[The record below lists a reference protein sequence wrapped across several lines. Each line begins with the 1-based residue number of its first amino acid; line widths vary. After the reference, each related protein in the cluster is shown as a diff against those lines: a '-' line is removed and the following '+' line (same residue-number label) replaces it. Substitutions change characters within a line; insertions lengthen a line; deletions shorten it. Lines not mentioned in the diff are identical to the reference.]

1 MPSNYRY
8 PGKAEFEGTVKQG
21 DMSDVNA
28 GILYREKKESDL
40 LGSTDANFSQSI
52 KTSKMNMKNDEAAIF
67 KMADDNSLYGQTCGN
82 VCTMSIEDFEDDEPQ
97 IIELDP
103 EELPGLIGHINNKF
117 EDAET
122 GRLSDEQRWLLA
134 YKNYRGINDGT
145 TAYNSTEKSK
155 VFLKITKVKVLA
167 AFGQISDI
175 LFANNRFP
183 LTVLPTEVPFGIAE
197 FAHVPT
203 MEEENFL
210 KNMPKEML
218 NKPLSKLNTTD
229 QSDKD
234 FLAGLKDKYGKSSLV
249 EGESILGT
257 PQIDLAMEAA
267 RNMEKTIH
275 DQLTDTNA
283 MNVLRH
289 SIFECCLLGTGIVK
303 GPFNYNKNVPN
314 WKIENGEK
322 TFIPTERIVPRIEAV
337 SCWDFYPDP
346 SAVSMDDSD
355 FIIQRHRFTR
365 QQLRNLKNRP
375 FFDEDAINDCLSSGP
390 NYTEK
395 YFESIIRTEDNIDS
409 HDEKRY
415 EILEYWGTVDAEFA
429 REVGLSVPE
438 DVGHMDSVQINAWI
452 CGPDVLRCVLNPF
465 IPARLPYQTFPYE
478 INPYQL
484 FGIGVAE
491 NMQDSQ
497 LLINGH
503 MRMAID
509 NLALAGN
516 LVFDVDETQ
525 LVPGQNMEIF
535 PGKIFR
541 RQSGQSGTAVN
552 GIKFPNTATENLQ
565 MYQTARQLADE
576 QTGIPSIVHG
586 QTGVTGT
593 GRTAAGLSMI
603 MGSAG
608 LSIKTVIKNID
619 ESLLKPLGEAFF
631 QWNMQFNDKEAK
643 IRGDLEIK
651 PKGVASVMQKE
662 VRTQRLTTLLQT
674 IANPMLA
681 PFIKIPNLIKEL
693 AISQDIDPDQ
703 LVNDANEAAVFADI
717 LKGLTNEPQD
727 GQAPPPPGQQPP
739 NVGGNAGPPV
749 GANPMDQSSV
759 GGGNVGVGNAPVA
772 GEGGFT
778 GNAQ

>member
-1 MPSNYRY
+1 
-8 PGKAEFEGTVKQG
+8 
-21 DMSDVNA
+21 
-28 GILYREKKESDL
+28 
-40 LGSTDANFSQSI
+40 
-52 KTSKMNMKNDEAAIF
+52 
-67 KMADDNSLYGQTCGN
+67 
-82 VCTMSIEDFEDDEPQ
+82 MSINDFEENEPE
-97 IIELDP
+97 IVELDV
-103 EELPGLIGHINNKF
+103 EELPGLVGFIKSKF
-117 EDAET
+117 DDAEI
-122 GRLSDEQRWLLA
+122 GRLSDEQRWLLS
-134 YKNYRGINDGT
+134 YKNYRGISDS
-145 TAYNSTEKSK
+145 STMYSSSEKSK

-167 AFGQISDI
+167 AFGLISDI
-175 LFANNRFP
+175 LFANNKFP
-183 LTVLPTEVPFGIAE
+183 LTVLPTSVPLGVAE

-203 MEEENFL
+203 EEESAFL
-210 KNMPKEML
+210 ENMPDQML
-218 NKPLSKLNTTD
+218 NTPLSKLNTTD

-234 FLAGLKDKYGKSSLV
+234 FLAGLKKKYEGSSLV
-249 EGESILGT
+249 EGKSILGT
-257 PQIDLAMEAA
+257 PQIDVALEAA

-289 SIFECCLLGTGIVK
+289 SIFECCLLGTGVVK
-303 GPFNYNKNVPN
+303 GPFNYNKTVPN
-314 WKIENGEK
+314 WKVEQGK
-322 TFIPTERIVPRIEAV
+322 KQFIPTERIVPRIEAV

-346 SAVSMDDSD
+346 AATSIEDSEY
-355 FIIQRHRFTR
+355 IIERHRFNR
-365 QQLRNLKNRP
+365 QQLRNLINRP
-375 FFDEDAINDCLSSGP
+375 FFDEESINACLGDGA
-390 NYTEK
+390 NYEEK
-395 YFESIIRTEDNIDS
+395 YFESVIRTEDS
-409 HDEKRY
+409 ESPYAEKRY
-415 EILEYWGTVDAEFA
+415 EVLEYWGTVDASFA
-429 REVGLSVPE
+429 REVGMNVPE
-438 DVGHMDSVQINAWI
+438 EVGHLDSVQINAWI
-452 CGPDVLRCVLNPF
+452 CGSTVIRCVINPF
-465 IPARLPYQTFPYE
+465 IPARIPYQTFPYE
-478 INPYQL
+478 LNPYQL

-516 LVFDVDETQ
+516 MVFDVDETQ
-525 LVPGQNMEIF
+525 LVPGQNMEVF

-541 RQSGQSGTAVN
+541 RQTGQAGTAIN
-552 GIKFPNTATENLQ
+552 GLKFPNTAPENLQ

-576 QTGIPSIVHG
+576 QTGIPSVVHG

-619 ESLLKPLGEAFF
+619 DSLLKPLGESFF
-631 QWNMQFNDKEAK
+631 QWNMQFNDEEAS

-651 PKGVASVMQKE
+651 PKGIASVMQKE

-717 LKGLTNEPQD
+717 LKGLSNEPQN
-727 GQAPPPPGQQPP
+727 GEGPPAAGQQPP
-739 NVGGNAGPPV
+739 DMGGAGGVPA
-749 GANPMDQSSV
+749 GANPMDESSV
-759 GGGNVGVGNAPVA
+759 GGGNIGVGTAPPS
-772 GEGGFT
+772 GESGFT
-778 GNAQ
+778 GNVQ